1 MYPFVNMSYAN
12 SVEPDQTSCPV
23 ASDLPL
29 HCCVKLINGII
40 SINGLISEY

>member
-1 MYPFVNMSYAN
+1 MYPFVKMSYAK

-29 HCCVKLINGII
+29 HCCVNGII